1 MNPHTIHA
9 LETKTFYKLWFC
21 LNLSN
26 VTDMKHSPAH
36 DPRDEQDGNNN
47 DNGKSKA
54 LVCKFFD
61 VSSPC
66 YLITLILITLIF
78 CCFLHLYSAGFS
90 PWGIVLIGSFS
101 AGAFI
106 TLLFCSVRKIKR

>member
-9 LETKTFYKLWFC
+9 LETKTFYKLCFC

-54 LVCKFFD
+54 LVCKFFY

-66 YLITLILITLIF
+66 YLITLNPDYTYL
-78 CCFLHLYSAGFS
+78 
-90 PWGIVLIGSFS
+90 
-101 AGAFI
+101 
-106 TLLFCSVRKIKR
+106 LLFFTCIFSRFFSVGDCFNWEF